1 MVNSSKTYLL
11 RSLFDLVFLLSVE
24 AMLVYVILQVAAT
37 GTISARTRNWKM
49 YHRTLYVFVWNA
61 SVLLCDFETR
71 PAKIN

>member
-37 GTISARTRNWKM
+37 ENIRHKDTNTNCGRS
-49 YHRTLYVFVWNA
+49 
-61 SVLLCDFETR
+61 
-71 PAKIN
+71 